1 MDWKSRLQKVK
12 NKYLTIYHFFY
23 KKSRD
28 NKMIIDIVHALT
40 TEGVNPV
47 SAIKK
52 IKNIAVI
59 SLIFRFE
66 TFKVLKQVVSPI
78 IIKPDMRAR
87 YS

>member
-1 MDWKSRLQKVK
+1 
-12 NKYLTIYHFFY
+12 
-23 KKSRD
+23 
-28 NKMIIDIVHALT
+28 MIIDIVHALT

-52 IKNIAVI
+52 IKNIVVI

-66 TFKVLKQVVSPI
+66 TFKALKHVVNPI
-78 IIKPDMRAR
+78 IIKPDVCAR